1 MSQSLNYVSCDVVIT
16 FKDSKDMD
24 NHIKAFEK
32 EVSEYDNEC
41 RENDYE
47 NDPVCARGV
56 MTPINELSA
65 MVVVDSDGENWLDKN
80 KLAELICKH
89 FHSAD
94 GTIGYA
100 YVVLRGGYC
109 QYADGGHIDIKDGK
123 IISK

>member
-24 NHIKAFEK
+24 SRIKAFEK
-32 EVSEYDNEC
+32 EVKEYDNEC

-47 NDPVCARGV
+47 NEPVCARV
-56 MTPINELSA
+56 VTPINESSA
-65 MVVVDSDGENWLDKN
+65 RVVVDSDGETWIDEN

-89 FHSAD
+89 FYSAD

-100 YVVLRGGYC
+100 YVGLRGGYC
-109 QYADGGHIDIKDGK
+109 YHAGGGQITIRDGK
-123 IISK
+123 IID